1 MAWFGDVSLPGLRT
15 QSRKAQGAPVA
26 VVWSSRH
33 KALPKEGLPTVHW
46 QPPPKYSLAHVARAA
61 ASQLPSAPGADS
73 PKHFRSLL
81 SSSASIPSRPAVLS
95 PALDTHSY
103 RFAGKGGPR
112 GHLAALLF
120 APTPIPCLQPA
131 RDVVHSPCMV
141 HPVLSSRQA
150 GLPQLH
156 HHSRQKMLGAV
167 RARSKASRL
176 GRKRS
181 LFFFKASAV
190 HGCFCGPHSS
200 ACCSSLG

>member
-81 SSSASIPSRPAVLS
+81 SSPAPIPSRPAVLS
-95 PALDTHSY
+95 LPSLGHPLLPLCWEGGA
-103 RFAGKGGPR
+103 KG
-112 GHLAALLF
+112 
-120 APTPIPCLQPA
+120 APGS
-131 RDVVHSPCMV
+131 SPLC
-141 HPVLSSRQA
+141 
-150 GLPQLH
+150 
-156 HHSRQKMLGAV
+156 
-167 RARSKASRL
+167 
-176 GRKRS
+176 
-181 LFFFKASAV
+181 
-190 HGCFCGPHSS
+190 PHSHSMS
-200 ACCSSLG
+200 ATRQGCCPQSLHGPPCSFQQTGRSPPAPPPQPPKNAWGS